1 MAKYNELS
9 IHIPGLKYGFIPLR
23 LKILQGL
30 LLLCVLLLQNLVL
43 LGAGHYRVL
52 LIFLLLIW
60 LLYKYIKHKIRKAK
74 EISAMEVR
82 QSILEKE
89 LDYKNYELMLTIRH
103 LIDRNEILTE
113 VQKEISTIKEHS
125 SKYPI
130 KNLRN
135 MEATINEGLQSQTED
150 WKDALNKLKLSQQG
164 FNKTLL
170 QHFPNLTPHDLRLCS
185 YLKMNFSTKEIA
197 RLLNISV
204 RAVEISRY
212 RLRKN
217 WDKA

>member
-1 MAKYNELS
+1 
-9 IHIPGLKYGFIPLR
+9 
-23 LKILQGL
+23 
-30 LLLCVLLLQNLVL
+30 
-43 LGAGHYRVL
+43 
-52 LIFLLLIW
+52 
-60 LLYKYIKHKIRKAK
+60 
-74 EISAMEVR
+74 
-82 QSILEKE
+82 
-89 LDYKNYELMLTIRH
+89 
-103 LIDRNEILTE
+103 
-113 VQKEISTIKEHS
+113 
-125 SKYPI
+125 
-130 KNLRN
+130 

-212 RLRKN
+212 RLRKKLGLKHDEN
-217 WDKA
+217 LTEFLINEMFTGE